1 MILSKLFSCFWVP
14 FKFKTW
20 RIGKVNGLT
29 LIIIVFIGGSGIVQI
44 QETENV
50 NRNNQPEGG
59 KGVGR
64 EGERILSSLPLA
76 IFHFLSSSLY
86 FGPFSIIWTPGTGKI
101 TASMIL
107 LVIFK
112 IVARG
117 LARKLNPRQTDQCS
131 SIWAHPRRLI
141 FIILYLPIHW
151 AMPHKE
157 DNQPGWTAK
166 KTKQNKN
173 NRRQHKNL
181 NK

>member
-29 LIIIVFIGGSGIVQI
+29 LIIIVFIGGRGIVQI

-112 IVARG
+112 TVARG
-117 LARKLNPRQTDQCS
+117 LARKLNPRHDRPVLLHLS
-131 SIWAHPRRLI
+131 SPAAVDIYYTVFTNTLSNP
-141 FIILYLPIHW
+141 P
-151 AMPHKE
+151 
-157 DNQPGWTAK
+157 
-166 KTKQNKN
+166 
-173 NRRQHKNL
+173 
-181 NK
+181 

>member
-1 MILSKLFSCFWVP
+1 MILSKLCSCFWVP
-14 FKFKTW
+14 FRFKTW
-20 RIGKVNGLT
+20 RIAKVNGLT
-29 LIIIVFIGGSGIVQI
+29 LIFIVFIGGSGIVQI

-64 EGERILSSLPLA
+64 EGERILFSLPLA

-86 FGPFSIIWTPGTGKI
+86 FGPFSINWTPGTGKI

-112 IVARG
+112 TVARG
-117 LARKLNPRQTDQCS
+117 LARKLNPRQTDQRS

-141 FIILYLPIHW
+141 FIILYLPIYW
-151 AMPHKE
+151 AIPHKE
-157 DNQPGWTAK
+157 DNQPVWTPK
-166 KTKQNKN
+166 KQNKTKTTEDN
-173 NRRQHKNL
+173 IKT
-181 NK
+181 

>member
-1 MILSKLFSCFWVP
+1 MILSTLCSCFWVP
-14 FKFKTW
+14 FRFKTW

-29 LIIIVFIGGSGIVQI
+29 LIIIVFIGGSWIVQI

-59 KGVGR
+59 EGVGR
-64 EGERILSSLPLA
+64 EGERIVSSLPLA

-166 KTKQNKN
+166 KQNKTKTTEDN
-173 NRRQHKNL
+173 IKT
-181 NK
+181 

>member
-1 MILSKLFSCFWVP
+1 MILSTLCSCFWVP
-14 FKFKTW
+14 FRFKTW

-29 LIIIVFIGGSGIVQI
+29 LIIIVFIGGSWIVQI

-59 KGVGR
+59 EGVGR
-64 EGERILSSLPLA
+64 EGERIVSSLPLA

-151 AMPHKE
+151 AIPHKE
-157 DNQPGWTAK
+157 DNQQVWTAK
-166 KTKQNKN
+166 KQNKTKTTEDN
-173 NRRQHKNL
+173 IKT
-181 NK
+181 

>member
-59 KGVGR
+59 EGVGR
-64 EGERILSSLPLA
+64 EGERIVSSLPLA

-166 KTKQNKN
+166 KQNKTKTTEDN
-173 NRRQHKNL
+173 IKT
-181 NK
+181 

>member
-1 MILSKLFSCFWVP
+1 M
-14 FKFKTW
+14 
-20 RIGKVNGLT
+20 T

-112 IVARG
+112 TVARG
-117 LARKLNPRQTDQCS
+117 LARKLNPRQTDRPVLLHLS
-131 SIWAHPRRLI
+131 SPAAVDIYYTVFTNTLSNAP
-141 FIILYLPIHW
+141 
-151 AMPHKE
+151 
-157 DNQPGWTAK
+157 
-166 KTKQNKN
+166 
-173 NRRQHKNL
+173 
-181 NK
+181 

>member
-112 IVARG
+112 TVARG
-117 LARKLNPRQTDQCS
+117 LARKLNPLQTDRPVLLHLS
-131 SIWAHPRRLI
+131 SLAAVDIYYTVFTNTLSNAP
-141 FIILYLPIHW
+141 Y
-151 AMPHKE
+151 
-157 DNQPGWTAK
+157 
-166 KTKQNKN
+166 
-173 NRRQHKNL
+173 
-181 NK
+181 